1 MTSIRSAL
9 TNADHRIQNL
19 LGDHPTVSEIISYLA
34 QWYQIEAILLLAEQ
48 MEKIANAIDSMAS
61 MAAGRYEPTDGVMPF
76 EER

>member
-19 LGDHPTVSEIISYLA
+19 SGDHPRVSELVSYLA
-34 QWYQIEAILLLAEQ
+34 QWHQVEAILLLAEQ
-48 MEKIANAIDSMAS
+48 IEKIANAIDS

-76 EER
+76 EEN